1 MGDADQH
8 REAGVQLFLK
18 RGAWQAWPS
27 SDTWLPATPGWA
39 CASWRC
45 ARASHR
51 ARPLLGCRAELLEPP
66 VGSRSTG
73 LHSCSTIICFLAR
86 CRGSSSTMLF
96 LASFSACFTRPRLNE
111 RCRVHSL
118 CPSQP
123 FPEPSVLAH
132 ARQNASRR
140 LKALAT
146 ASPSLRGPSRRRL
159 RRRGDVTSR
168 IAGRRAGSHGPSRRR
183 ALPRRRRGAP
193 LRTARYRRATE

>member
-8 REAGVQLFLK
+8 REVGVQLFLK

-73 LHSCSTIICFLAR
+73 LHSCNLGSFLPRLA
-86 CRGSSSTMLF
+86 CLQEHHHLLFGSLSWFILHHAFPRFILCLLHASSAKF
-96 LASFSACFTRPRLNE
+96 AVSRSLAVSISAFSRTERPR
-111 RCRVHSL
+111 
-118 CPSQP
+118 
-123 FPEPSVLAH
+123 
-132 ARQNASRR
+132 ARAAKRF
-140 LKALAT
+140 AA
-146 ASPSLRGPSRRRL
+146 A
-159 RRRGDVTSR
+159 
-168 IAGRRAGSHGPSRRR
+168 
-183 ALPRRRRGAP
+183 
-193 LRTARYRRATE
+193 